1 MKHTNDIACSN
12 EMALLRTLACCTIV
26 NTQATFVRE
35 VPVDMEI
42 KPLTIQLSW
51 LIMHT
56 WMTQCTN
63 LSILLCLLE
72 YFLWYC
78 LVLAI
83 CHYGDSDR
91 ITWHMV
97 QGDTRSPSP
106 TQLNSSS
113 NCLSFT
119 SSCTMYI
126 LYRAQGNRDT
136 YTCVHILSQNNL
148 HIQYIPLQK
157 KVANWWPITKVSPS
171 KFQYLYWICRSFAK
185 LFSQNI

>member
-1 MKHTNDIACSN
+1 
-12 EMALLRTLACCTIV
+12 
-26 NTQATFVRE
+26 
-35 VPVDMEI
+35 
-42 KPLTIQLSW
+42 
-51 LIMHT
+51 
-56 WMTQCTN
+56 MTQCTN

-72 YFLWYC
+72 YLLWYC

-126 LYRAQGNRDT
+126 LYRAQENRPT
-136 YTCVHILSQNNL
+136 HTRVSIYILSQN
-148 HIQYIPLQK
+148 IQKLNIYHYRKRWQIDTQSPEF
-157 KVANWWPITKVSPS
+157 SPS

-185 LFSQNI
+185 LFSQKI

>member
-1 MKHTNDIACSN
+1 
-12 EMALLRTLACCTIV
+12 
-26 NTQATFVRE
+26 
-35 VPVDMEI
+35 MEI

-72 YFLWYC
+72 YLLWYC

-97 QGDTRSPSP
+97 QGDTCSPSP

-148 HIQYIPLQK
+148 HIQKLNIYHYRKRWQIDGQSQRFLPQNFNICIEFVGHLP
-157 KVANWWPITKVSPS
+157 NFSPKIS
-171 KFQYLYWICRSFAK
+171 K
-185 LFSQNI
+185 